1 MIKNQTIIEKIKEQT
16 SDDKVMQE
24 FLLNIINHENENSQ
38 YTRKYKALIEKANE
52 LHKKLNKIEKNRK

>member
-24 FLLNIINHENENSQ
+24 FLLDIINHENENSQ
-38 YTRKYKALIEKANE
+38 YTRKYKALIEKAVGGE
-52 LHKKLNKIEKNRK
+52 DK

>member
-24 FLLNIINHENENSQ
+24 FLLNIINHENGAVLDIIM
-38 YTRKYKALIEKANE
+38 KYVRGAN
-52 LHKKLNKIEKNRK
+52 